1 MTDVTVH
8 IDGDPIVKERD
19 FYHAK
24 LVEANARIRTLEYD
38 LSELQTRDKTLTER
52 VKYLASNPPRRP
64 RSRYARH

>member
-8 IDGDPIVKERD
+8 VDGDPIVKERD

-38 LSELQTRDKTLTER
+38 LSELQARDKTLTER
-52 VKYLASNPPRRP
+52 VKHMASNPPRKP

>member
-38 LSELQTRDKTLTER
+38 LSELQARDKTLTER
-52 VKYLASNPPRRP
+52 VKHMASNPPRKP

>member
-1 MTDVTVH
+1 MTEVTVQN
-8 IDGDPIVKERD
+8 DGNSTAKERD
-19 FYHAK
+19 FYRAK
-24 LVEANARIRTLEYD
+24 LVEAQARIRTLEYD